1 MKYGKRQLIL
11 ASLVLALGA
20 AVYLNWQFAG
30 NTVPVD
36 DAGTSSSTAEES
48 SVLGAAQLVNSAYV
62 ETVSDDL
69 TGMPDYESEP
79 TGAALGEADS
89 VAAAAG
95 EKLSDARMTRQ
106 TARDEAVEL
115 LEDLLGDSETD
126 TAVKEAAVN
135 EASMIAQ
142 NILKET
148 NIETLV
154 QAKGFSECVAYING
168 DACTVVVNGDMD
180 DAQNALIVRDIVA
193 TETGLSPEQITII
206 PAV

>member
-30 NTVPVD
+30 
-36 DAGTSSSTAEES
+36 TSVQTEPTDEDSASST
-48 SVLGAAQLVNSAYV
+48 LGAAQLVNNAYV
-62 ETVSDDL
+62 ETVSDETASET
-69 TGMPDYESEP
+69 TGDAK
-79 TGAALGEADS
+79 TDAAPVDE
-89 VAAAAG
+89 AAAETAAQAS

-115 LEDLLGDSETD
+115 LEDILEDAQAD
-126 TAVKEAAVN
+126 TAVKEAAVS
-135 EASMIAQ
+135 EASLIAQ

-148 NIETLV
+148 NIESLI

-168 DACTVVVNGDMD
+168 DACTIVVNGDMENE
-180 DAQNALIVRDIVA
+180 QNALIIRDIAVS
-193 TETGLSPEQITII
+193 ETGFDAEKIKII
-206 PAV
+206 SAS